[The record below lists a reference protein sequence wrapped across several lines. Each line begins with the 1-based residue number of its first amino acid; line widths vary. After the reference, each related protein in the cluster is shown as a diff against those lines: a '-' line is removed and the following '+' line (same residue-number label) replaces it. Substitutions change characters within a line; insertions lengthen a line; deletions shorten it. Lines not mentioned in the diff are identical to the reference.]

1 MSDNESMATTP
12 TMTVGKAFVFY
23 LGAAAGMFV
32 VAMLALSI
40 IMRTD
45 HPTFVFCVA
54 FAVYLMIGL
63 FLSRTVLRGLIQW
76 HPAHDTLE
84 RVSHEKAMML
94 LFWPYKYLDLFF
106 QLMVSKHL

>member
-1 MSDNESMATTP
+1 MPDNERVVPTA
-12 TMTVGKAFVFY
+12 TMTIGRAFVFY
-23 LGAAAGMFV
+23 LGAAAGLFV
-32 VAMLALSI
+32 VVLLALSA

-54 FAVYLMIGL
+54 VAAYLAIGL
-63 FLSRTVLRGLIQW
+63 FLSRTVLRGLIEW

-84 RVSHEKAMML
+84 RLSHNKAIML

-106 QLMVSKHL
+106 QLVVSKHL